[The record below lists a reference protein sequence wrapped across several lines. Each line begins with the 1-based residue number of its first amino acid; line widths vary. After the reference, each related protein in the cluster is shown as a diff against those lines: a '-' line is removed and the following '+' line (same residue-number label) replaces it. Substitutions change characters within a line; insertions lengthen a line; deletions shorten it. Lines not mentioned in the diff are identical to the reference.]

1 MYYLHRGYGEALI
14 SHIFL
19 PGWAETHK
27 PERFLWDLIGRGRGE
42 AAETSVG
49 PSELELMLH
58 IINGLK

>member
-19 PGWAETHK
+19 PGWAETRK